1 MNEITGDSRI
11 ITSNQVGLHEKLDDV
26 VLKHLQH
33 DFKKPYQ
40 THTLEAFKEVEKWVE
55 QQGKPIIF
63 DSCCGVGESTYHIAK
78 AHPEAIVLGMDKS
91 ADRLSKHAVDGE
103 PLVTGS
109 HDHLNAN
116 GDEDL
121 DNYRLLQVN
130 LNDFWRLAV
139 EANWALSHHYLL
151 YPNPWPKSKHL
162 QRRWHGSAVFPSI
175 IKLGG
180 QLDLRSNWF
189 TYVEE
194 FQRALQLANVE
205 SKTEIYS
212 AEQAITPFERKYW
225 ASGQQS
231 LRLTCDL

>member
-1 MNEITGDSRI
+1 MNEFTGDSRVI
-11 ITSNQVGLHEKLDDV
+11 SSNQVGLHEKLDEV

-91 ADRLSKHAVDGE
+91 ADRLSKHPSDGE
-103 PLVTGS
+103 AS
-109 HDHLNAN
+109 I
-116 GDEDL
+116 EEL

-139 EANWALSHHYLL
+139 EANWTLSHHYLL

-180 QLDLRSNWF
+180 ELDLRSNWF

-194 FQRALQLANVE
+194 FQQALALAGVK
-205 SKTEIYS
+205 SSTEIYTT
-212 AEQAITPFERKYW
+212 EKAITPFERKYW

-231 LRLTCDL
+231 LRLISDLKN